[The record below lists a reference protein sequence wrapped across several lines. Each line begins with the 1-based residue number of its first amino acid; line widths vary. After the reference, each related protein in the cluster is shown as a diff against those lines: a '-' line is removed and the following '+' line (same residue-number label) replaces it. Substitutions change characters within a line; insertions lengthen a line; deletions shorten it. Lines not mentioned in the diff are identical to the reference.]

1 VDVWAVLVAAGRG
14 ERLGGDRPKAFAPL
28 AGHPL
33 LAESLRRLDAC
44 EQIGAIVVVAPPDWE
59 EPSIL
64 LAEELGASKVSS
76 VVTGG
81 TRSRSESVR
90 IGVEEVPET
99 ADAIVVHDAARPLVS
114 DEVVERVLAPLAEG
128 CDGAVPG
135 LAVADTVKR
144 APGGVVA
151 ETVDRRDLYVVQ
163 TPQAFRAGALRAA
176 LAGSDAD
183 ATDCAGYVERAGGR
197 VAVVPG
203 DPALLK
209 VTDADDLATVERLL
223 RDAAS

>member
-1 VDVWAVLVAAGRG
+1 MDVWAVLVAAGRG

-28 AGHPL
+28 AGRPL

-44 EQIGAIVVVAPPDWE
+44 EAIDAIVVVAPPEWE
-59 EPSIL
+59 EPAIL
-64 LAEELGASKVSS
+64 LAEELGTSKVSS

-90 IGVEEVPET
+90 IGVSEVPRE

-114 DEVVERVLAPLAEG
+114 DGVVERVLAPLEEG

-144 APGGVVA
+144 APGGVVT

-163 TPQAFRAGALRAA
+163 TPQAFRADALRAA
-176 LAGSDAD
+176 LAACDAD
-183 ATDCAGYVERAGGR
+183 ATDCAGYVERAGGT

-209 VTDADDLATVERLL
+209 VTDLADLAAVERLL
-223 RDAAS
+223 QDEAS

>member
-44 EQIGAIVVVAPPDWE
+44 ESIGAIVVVAPPDWE
-59 EPSIL
+59 EPAIL
-64 LAEELGASKVSS
+64 LAEEFGASKVSS

-90 IGVEEVPET
+90 IGVEEVPDT
-99 ADAIVVHDAARPLVS
+99 AEAIVVHDAARPLVS

-209 VTDADDLATVERLL
+209 VTDAGDLATVERLL
-223 RDAAS
+223 RNEAS

>member
-90 IGVEEVPET
+90 IGVAEVPDS

-151 ETVDRRDLYVVQ
+151 ETVDRRDLFVVQ

-176 LAGSDAD
+176 LARSDAD